1 MKPKYRLYYSPGA
14 CSLAAHI
21 VIEELGLP
29 YEPVKV
35 TIADGLNRK
44 PEYLAMNPRGR
55 VPALAVVAE
64 QGEQV
69 LTEVMAILL
78 YLTQRHPEP
87 QLMPE
92 GREAYFRLIEWMSWL
107 TATMHAA
114 GVRTVFRPE
123 RFTTDA
129 AAAPGIAEQGRIAI
143 RAGYE
148 DIERRLK
155 GKTWAFG
162 EQYTILDPLLLVYYR
177 WGNRCGLDMRK
188 DYPHYAAMM
197 DRVRA
202 RPVVARVVADEG
214 IQID

>member
-21 VIEELGLP
+21 VIEELGLL

-35 TIADGLNRK
+35 TIAEGLNRK
-44 PEYLAMNPRGR
+44 PEYLAINPRGR
-55 VPALAVVAE
+55 VPALELVSE
-64 QGEQV
+64 SGHQV

-78 YLTQRHPEP
+78 YLADRHPNP

-92 GREAYFRLIEWMSWL
+92 GREAFFRLIEWMSWL
-107 TATMHAA
+107 TATMHAS

-123 RFTTDA
+123 RFTTDPTG
-129 AAAPGIAEQGRIAI
+129 APGIAEQGRIAI

-148 DIERRLK
+148 DIEQRLK

-162 EQYTILDPLLLVYYR
+162 EQYTVLDPLLLVYYR
-177 WGNRCGLDMRK
+177 WGNRCGTDMRK
-188 DYPHYAAMM
+188 AYPSYAAMM

-202 RPVVARVVADEG
+202 RPVVAKVVADEA

>member
-1 MKPKYRLYYSPGA
+1 MKAKYRFYYSPGA

-21 VIEELGLP
+21 VLEELGLS
-29 YEPVKV
+29 YEGVKV
-35 TIADGLNRK
+35 TIAEGLNRK
-44 PEYLAMNPRGR
+44 PEYLAINPRGR
-55 VPALAVVAE
+55 VPALELVSDS
-64 QGEQV
+64 GSQV

-78 YLTQRHPEP
+78 YLADRHPNP

-92 GREAYFRLIEWMSWL
+92 GREAFFRLIEWMSWL

-129 AAAPGIAEQGRIAI
+129 AGAPGIAEQGRLSIK
-143 RAGYE
+143 AGYA
-148 DIERRLK
+148 DIEQRLK
-155 GKTWAFG
+155 GRTWAFG
-162 EQYTILDPLLLVYYR
+162 EQYSVLDPLLLVYYR
-177 WGNRCGLDMRK
+177 WGNRCGLKMRE
-188 DYPHYAAMM
+188 DYPAYAAMM

-202 RPVVARVVADEG
+202 RPAVAKAVADEG

>member
-44 PEYLAMNPRGR
+44 PEYLAVNPRSR